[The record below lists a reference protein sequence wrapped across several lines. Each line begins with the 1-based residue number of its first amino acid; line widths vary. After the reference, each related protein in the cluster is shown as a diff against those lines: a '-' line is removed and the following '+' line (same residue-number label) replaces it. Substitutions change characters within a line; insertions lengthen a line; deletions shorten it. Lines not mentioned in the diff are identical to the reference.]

1 MSAWLAIFTLLL
13 SLVGTGLL
21 RKLALRVG
29 LIDVPNSRSMHAVA
43 TPRGGGLAAVVA
55 SVAALGILWSAG
67 AVSSSVVLA
76 LAGGIPVAVIGFV
89 DDRRPV
95 SPWLRLLVHFSAAV
109 WALAWLGGVPAL
121 QVGAWLVGPHWV
133 LNLLGVLAIVWVLN
147 LFNFMDGIDGIAASE
162 AAFMG
167 CAGALLAAT
176 LMDATGIVACSVA
189 MAMASF
195 GFLVWN
201 WPPARIFMGDVG
213 SGFLGF
219 WVAVISVESAWHHPS
234 ALLAWLILG
243 SLFFADSTVTLAR
256 RLLAGHRPYEAHR
269 THAYQIL
276 ARRWGGHLPVTLA
289 SIAVNLVWPLPLAA
303 GALVWPGAAIGLLAL
318 AVLPLA
324 GLAWVVGAGRPEQC
338 AID

>member
-1 MSAWLAIFTLLL
+1 MNAWLACFTLLL
-13 SLVGTGLL
+13 ALVGTGLL
-21 RKLALRVG
+21 RKSAIRVG
-29 LIDVPNSRSMHAVA
+29 LIDVPNSRSMHVAA
-43 TPRGGGLAAVVA
+43 TPRGGGLGTVVA
-55 SVAALGILWSAG
+55 SIAALGILWSTG
-67 AVSSSVVLA
+67 VVSSSLTMA
-76 LAGGIPVAVIGFV
+76 LAGGIPVAVVGFV
-89 DDRRPV
+89 DDRRAV
-95 SPWLRLLVHFSAAV
+95 SPWLRLLVHFSAAI

-121 QVGAWLVGPHWV
+121 QVGTWLVGPHWV

-176 LMDATGIVACSVA
+176 LMDATSVVACSVA

-195 GFLVWN
+195 GFLAWN

-243 SLFFADSTVTLAR
+243 SLFFADSTVTLVR
-256 RLLAGHRPYEAHR
+256 RLLSGHRPYEAHR
-269 THAYQIL
+269 THAYQIM
-276 ARRWGGHLPVTLA
+276 ARRWHGHLPVTLA
-289 SIAVNLVWPLPLAA
+289 SIAVNLVWALPLAA
-303 GALVWPGAAIGLLAL
+303 AALAWPGFAILLLAL

-324 GLAWVVGAGRPEQC
+324 GLAWAVGAGGPE
-338 AID
+338 